1 MIYQLLMNRMECG
14 FEYTPAL
21 REQAFRCRARIS
33 AWFDSRCGTKLA
45 QEQALVPMTPIGKY
59 AALAQ
64 RQSPDAVLIV
74 KPGGEVVH
82 WDTGSET
89 LFGYT
94 RSEAV
99 GKSIFELTVPPDRRQ
114 EEADNLARTVRE
126 GAVTF
131 VSLRCRKD
139 GSLLYVCISS
149 KAVRDP
155 VDGTPLIISTKMN
168 VTQLR
173 VLRDAQRVEAKF
185 HDLLESVPDAVVIV
199 NPTGHIVYLNEHS
212 QRLFGY
218 TAGELLGAPIE
229 SLLPERFRSLH
240 VGHRVGYF
248 SQPHPRALGVGLEL
262 YGRRK
267 DGSEFPVEISLS
279 PLQVEDTTL
288 AMSAVRDISVRKQA
302 QEKFRGL
309 LESAPDAIVIVNAQG
324 DIVLVNSQTEK
335 LFGYQRI
342 ELLGQPIET
351 LLPDRY
357 RNRHQGHR
365 SGFFKDPHARPMGA
379 GLELHGQRKDGSEFP
394 VEISLSPLMTEEGM
408 LVSSAIRDITQ
419 RKLIEQE
426 LRDKNVALEN
436 ANRAK
441 TQFLASM
448 SHELR
453 TPLNSVIGF
462 TGTLLMRLPGPL
474 NDDQEKQLRTVQN
487 SARHLLSLINDLLD
501 LAKIE
506 AERLDLVFEPV
517 DCAAVLREVGE
528 ALMPL
533 AQEKKLRFAL
543 ELPPDPVVLRADR
556 RALSQV
562 VINLTENA
570 IKFTD
575 TGGVKLALERRGA
588 VRESEVEI
596 RIEDTGPGIRS
607 EDLDRIFDPFTR
619 FGTRDRVGKAGTG
632 LGLHLSRKLAE
643 RMGGHIHC
651 SSQVGRGTTFTLV
664 LAES

>member
-1 MIYQLLMNRMECG
+1 
-14 FEYTPAL
+14 
-21 REQAFRCRARIS
+21 
-33 AWFDSRCGTKLA
+33 
-45 QEQALVPMTPIGKY
+45 MTPIGKY

-64 RQSPDAVLIV
+64 QQSPDAVLIV
-74 KPGGEVVH
+74 NAGGEVLH

-94 RSEAV
+94 RSEAI
-99 GKSIFELTVPPDRRQ
+99 GKTIFELTVPPDLRQ
-114 EEADNLARTVRE
+114 EEADNLARAVRE

-131 VSLRCRKD
+131 ESLRCRKD
-139 GSLLYVCISS
+139 GTLLYVCITS
-149 KAVRDP
+149 KVIPDP
-155 VDGTPLIISTKMN
+155 ADGTPLIVSTKMN

-173 VLRDAQRVEAKF
+173 VQRDAQRVESKF
-185 HDLLESVPDAVVIV
+185 RDLLESVPDAVVIV
-199 NPTGHIVYLNEHS
+199 NPAGHIVYVNEHS

-229 SLLPERFRSLH
+229 SLLPERFRAMH

-248 SQPHPRALGVGLEL
+248 SQPRPRAMGVGLEL
-262 YGRRK
+262 YGQRK
-267 DGSEFPVEISLS
+267 DGSEFPVEIGLS

-288 AMSAVRDISVRKQA
+288 AMSSVRDISVRKQA
-302 QEKFRGL
+302 QAKFRGL
-309 LESAPDAIVIVNAQG
+309 LESAPDAIVIVNAEG
-324 DIVLVNSQTEK
+324 NIVLVNSQTER
-335 LFGYQRI
+335 LFGFQRA
-342 ELLGQPIET
+342 ELLDQPIET

-357 RNRHQGHR
+357 RNRHPTHR
-365 SGFFKDPHARPMGA
+365 IEFFRDPRVRPMGA

-419 RKLIEQE
+419 RKLIERE
-426 LRDKNVALEN
+426 LRDKNLALEN

-474 NDDQEKQLRTVQN
+474 NDEQEKQLRTVQH

-506 AERLDLVFEPV
+506 AERLDLVLEPV

-528 ALMPL
+528 ALMPQ
-533 AQEKKLRFAL
+533 AMQKKIRFTL

-575 TGGVKLALERRGA
+575 SGSVRLALERRTSA
-588 VRESEVEI
+588 DEIQVEI
-596 RIEDTGPGIRS
+596 RVEDTGPGIRS
-607 EDLDRIFDPFTR
+607 EDLDKVFDPFTR
-619 FGTRDRVGKAGTG
+619 FGIRDRVLKAGTG

-643 RMGGHIHC
+643 QMGGSIRC
-651 SSQVGRGTTFTLV
+651 ESQVGRGSTFTLV
-664 LAES
+664 LAGT

>member
-1 MIYQLLMNRMECG
+1 
-14 FEYTPAL
+14 
-21 REQAFRCRARIS
+21 
-33 AWFDSRCGTKLA
+33 
-45 QEQALVPMTPIGKY
+45 MTPIGKY

-64 RQSPDAVLIV
+64 QQSPDAVLIV

-99 GKSIFELTVPPDRRQ
+99 GKSIFELTVPPDRWP
-114 EEADNLARTVRE
+114 EEADNLARTARE
-126 GAVTF
+126 GTVTF
-131 VSLRCRKD
+131 ESLRCRKD
-139 GSLLYVCISS
+139 GSLLYVCITS
-149 KAVRDP
+149 KAVPDP
-155 VDGTPLIISTKMN
+155 ADGAPLIISTKMD
-168 VTQLR
+168 VTRLR
-173 VLRDAQRVEAKF
+173 VQRDAQRVEAKF
-185 HDLLESVPDAVVIV
+185 RDLLESVPDAVVIV
-199 NPTGHIVYLNEHS
+199 NPTGHIVYVNEHS

-218 TAGELLGAPIE
+218 SAVELLGAPIE
-229 SLLPERFRSLH
+229 SLLPERFRAMHL
-240 VGHRVGYF
+240 GHRVGYF
-248 SQPHPRALGVGLEL
+248 SQPHPRAMGVGLEL

-267 DGSEFPVEISLS
+267 DGSEFPVEIGLS

-288 AMSAVRDISVRKQA
+288 AMSAVRDITVRKQA

-309 LESAPDAIVIVNAQG
+309 LEAAPDAIVIVNGQG
-324 DIVLVNSQTEK
+324 NIVLVNSQTEK
-335 LFGYQRI
+335 LFGYLRA
-342 ELLGQPIET
+342 ELLDQPIEA

-357 RNRHQGHR
+357 RNRHPAHR
-365 SGFFKDPHARPMGA
+365 IEFFNDPRVRPMGA
-379 GLELHGQRKDGSEFP
+379 ELELHGQRKDGSEFP
-394 VEISLSPLMTEEGM
+394 VEISLSPLMTEDGM

-426 LRDKNVALEN
+426 LRDKNLALES

-474 NDDQEKQLRTVQN
+474 NDDQEKQLRTVQG

-506 AERLDLVFEPV
+506 AERLDLVLEPV

-528 ALMPL
+528 ALMPQ
-533 AQEKKLRFAL
+533 AQQKNLRFTM
-543 ELPPDPVVLRADR
+543 EFPPDPVVLRADR

-575 TGGVKLALERRGA
+575 TGSVKLALERRVA
-588 VRESEVEI
+588 ADEWQVEI
-596 RIEDTGPGIRS
+596 RVEDTGPGIRS
-607 EDLDRIFDPFTR
+607 EDLSKVFDPFTR
-619 FGTRDRVGKAGTG
+619 FGVRDRVVKAGTG

-643 RMGGHIHC
+643 QMGGRIHC
-651 SSQVGRGTTFTLV
+651 ESQVGRGTTFTLV

>member
-1 MIYQLLMNRMECG
+1 
-14 FEYTPAL
+14 
-21 REQAFRCRARIS
+21 
-33 AWFDSRCGTKLA
+33 
-45 QEQALVPMTPIGKY
+45 MTPIGKY

-64 RQSPDAVLIV
+64 QLSPDAVLIV

-82 WDTGSET
+82 WDNGSEA

-94 RSEAV
+94 QSEAV

-131 VSLRCRKD
+131 ESLRCRKD

-149 KAVRDP
+149 IADRDP
-155 VDGTPLIISTKMN
+155 ADGTPLIISTKMN

-173 VLRDAQRVEAKF
+173 VQRDAQRVEAKF
-185 HDLLESVPDAVVIV
+185 HDLLESIPDAVVIV
-199 NPTGHIVYLNEHS
+199 NPAGHIVYVNEHS

-218 TAGELLGAPIE
+218 AAGELLGAPIE
-229 SLLPERFRSLH
+229 SLLPERFRSMH
-240 VGHRVGYF
+240 VSHRVGYF
-248 SQPHPRALGVGLEL
+248 SQPRPRAMGVGLEL

-267 DGSEFPVEISLS
+267 DGSEFPVEIGLG
-279 PLQVEDTTL
+279 PLHVEDTTL
-288 AMSAVRDISVRKQA
+288 AMSSVRDISVRKQA
-302 QEKFRGL
+302 QEKFREL

-324 DIVLVNSQTEK
+324 DIDLVNSQTEK
-335 LFGYQRI
+335 LFGYQRTD
-342 ELLGQPIET
+342 LLGQPVEM
-351 LLPDRY
+351 LLPERY
-357 RNRHQGHR
+357 RNRHHGHR
-365 SGFFKDPHARPMGA
+365 TGFFKDPHARPMGA

-394 VEISLSPLMTEEGM
+394 VEISLSPLMTGEGM
-408 LVSSAIRDITQ
+408 LFSSAIRDITE
-419 RKLIEQE
+419 RKLIERE

-474 NDDQEKQLRTVQN
+474 TDDQEKQLRTVQT

-517 DCAAVLREVGE
+517 DGAAVLREVGE

-533 AQEKKLRFAL
+533 AQEKRLRFAL
-543 ELPPDPVVLRADR
+543 ELPPHPVVLRVDR
-556 RALSQV
+556 RALSQI

-575 TGGVKLALERRGA
+575 TGGVKLAIERRSA
-588 VRESEVEI
+588 VRESQVEI

-643 RMGGHIHC
+643 QMGGRIHC
-651 SSQVGRGTTFTLV
+651 NSQIGHGTTFTLV

>member
-1 MIYQLLMNRMECG
+1 
-14 FEYTPAL
+14 
-21 REQAFRCRARIS
+21 
-33 AWFDSRCGTKLA
+33 
-45 QEQALVPMTPIGKY
+45 MTPIGKY
-59 AALAQ
+59 AALA
-64 RQSPDAVLIV
+64 RQQAPDAVLIV
-74 KPGGEVVH
+74 TPGGVVLH
-82 WDTGSET
+82 WDTGSEA

-99 GKSIFELTVPPDRRQ
+99 GRSIFELTVPPDRRR
-114 EEADNLARTVRE
+114 EEADNLARTIRE
-126 GAVTF
+126 GSVTF
-131 VSLRCRKD
+131 ESLRCRKD

-149 KAVRDP
+149 KTVSDP

-173 VLRDAQRVEAKF
+173 VQRDAQRVEAKF
-185 HDLLESVPDAVVIV
+185 GALLESVPEAVVIV
-199 NPTGHIVYLNEHS
+199 NPAGQIVYVNEHS
-212 QRLFGY
+212 QQLFGY
-218 TAGELLGAPIE
+218 SAAELLGAPIE
-229 SLLPERFRSLH
+229 SLLPERFRSIH

-248 SQPHPRALGVGLEL
+248 SRPHARAVGVGLEL

-267 DGSEFPVEISLS
+267 DGSEFPVEIGLG

-302 QEKFRGL
+302 QAKFRGL
-309 LESAPDAIVIVNAQG
+309 IESAPDAIVIVNGQG
-324 DIVLVNSQTEK
+324 DIVLVNSQTET
-335 LFGYQRI
+335 LFGYQRT

-357 RNRHQGHR
+357 RNRHHGHR
-365 SGFFKDPHARPMGA
+365 VEFFQNPHARPMGA
-379 GLELHGQRKDGSEFP
+379 GLELHGQRKDGREFP
-394 VEISLSPLMTEEGM
+394 VEISLSPLMTEDGM

-426 LRDKNVALEN
+426 LRDKNLALEK

-474 NDDQEKQLRTVQN
+474 NDTQEKQLRTVQN

-506 AERLDLVFEPV
+506 AERLDLVLEPV

-528 ALMPL
+528 SLMPQ
-533 AQEKKLRFAL
+533 AQEKQLRFTMD
-543 ELPPDPVVLRADR
+543 LPPDPVILRADR

-575 TGGVKLALERRGA
+575 SGSVKLAVERRGSTG
-588 VRESEVEI
+588 ETQVEI
-596 RIEDTGPGIRS
+596 RVEDTGPGIRT
-607 EDLDRIFDPFTR
+607 EDVDRIFDPFTR
-619 FGTRDRVGKAGTG
+619 FGIRDRIVKAGTG

-643 RMGGHIHC
+643 QMGGSIRC
-651 SSQVGRGTTFTLV
+651 ESQVGRGTTFTLV
-664 LAES
+664 LAET